1 MTLTPRGSADP
12 ANDKLASSTDPIG
25 LRPGAEQGVVK
36 MCFDTVHSI
45 VRGRVAAEANAPW
58 SPA

>member
-1 MTLTPRGSADP
+1 
-12 ANDKLASSTDPIG
+12 
-25 LRPGAEQGVVK
+25 